1 MSETVYEAGR
11 AVVRP
16 GRDIVA
22 STVEELRADVKQAL
36 AGGQT
41 ALAVDLAGVGMI
53 DSVGLGLLVA
63 AHNTLGKSGEKLHIL
78 NAGKDLRG
86 LFRTMRLD
94 RHFVLEE

>member
-1 MSETVYEAGR
+1 MSEIVYEAGC

-22 STVEELRADVKQAL
+22 SAAEDLRAELKKVMAQGPGAL
-36 AGGQT
+36 T
-41 ALAVDLAGVGMI
+41 VDLAGVGMI

-63 AHNTLGKSGEKLHIL
+63 AHNTLGKSGEKLRIRNTGSDIL
-78 NAGKDLRG
+78 G

-94 RHFVLEE
+94 RHFVLEG